1 MKEQLNALKYTNVN
15 WRQALTSCFHV
26 LSSSAK
32 VVKSLGAQKYL
43 HSGLGPSG
51 ELLIC
56 SMSLSTS
63 PRIKGSI
70 KYTGILW
77 LDINPRNFLTTCCL
91 TEDRNTIF
99 PLKLLDRKKPQP
111 TERRKSYLPTHPL
124 SVHFTSTN
132 SCETEWEGR
141 IKCHR
146 EFGFWSAQ
154 GTQHCISVKSCSK
167 KVLCLMQGAINL
179 IQWRTLT
186 KHI

>member
-1 MKEQLNALKYTNVN
+1 MNSDTNIKALSDNIKEQLNALKYRNVN
-15 WRQALTSCFHV
+15 RKHALTSCFHV

-91 TEDRNTIF
+91 TEDRKTIF
-99 PLKLLDRKKPQP
+99 VLKLFDRKKPQP
-111 TERRKSYLPTHPL
+111 TERRKYYLPIPPL

-132 SCETEWEGR
+132 SCEAEWEGR
-141 IKCHR
+141 
-146 EFGFWSAQ
+146 
-154 GTQHCISVKSCSK
+154 
-167 KVLCLMQGAINL
+167 MQDPRIWILLYPGHS
-179 IQWRTLT
+179 TLH
-186 KHI
+186 KE

>member
-1 MKEQLNALKYTNVN
+1 MSRLVNGQLLFSNKVSSAYNITPHEFRYRHASIKWQHQRTSKNALKHTNVN
-15 WRQALTSCFHV
+15 RKHALTSCFHV

-56 SMSLSTS
+56 SMSLLTS

-91 TEDRNTIF
+91 TEDRKTIF
-99 PLKLLDRKKPQP
+99 ALKLFDRKTPQS
-111 TERRKSYLPTHPL
+111 TETRKSYLPN
-124 SVHFTSTN
+124 TS
-132 SCETEWEGR
+132 SEC
-141 IKCHR
+141 
-146 EFGFWSAQ
+146 
-154 GTQHCISVKSCSK
+154 
-167 KVLCLMQGAINL
+167 
-179 IQWRTLT
+179 TLHSH
-186 KHI
+186 K